1 MILQTILKFAVIAA
15 LSPIWWPILK
25 TLYREVELAL
35 LEEGGL
41 LGRAP
46 TPSELAAKRAKYGEY
61 ENPLVSEP
69 WAHVRERKSG
79 QSGKSAAPRPGR
91 GVQASPKSSGPT
103 IQKRAF

>member
-15 LSPIWWPILK
+15 LSPIWWPIIK
-25 TLYREVELAL
+25 TLYREIELAL

-41 LGRAP
+41 LGRPP
-46 TPSELAAKRAKYGEY
+46 TPDELKEKRAKYGEY

-69 WAHVRERKSG
+69 WAHAKGRGSASSSSGSGSKRTVR
-79 QSGKSAAPRPGR
+79 AAPKG
-91 GVQASPKSSGPT
+91 SGPS